1 MSFNYEGK
9 FKNSINSKVFDVE
22 KNIEF
27 FLVEDGEYKVT
38 VRQAKNNSLIVIQLS
53 EMKSNAKYI
62 NSNYMPKDCDYIL
75 INPQKEVVFLIELKS
90 KRKTAKEVDV
100 KNQLIAGK
108 KWLEHIL
115 FVINLPFNEI
125 KKFRVIP
132 IWIRVNNKMDYKKG
146 HFVGNCNNYIYKSNG
161 PKVDLRNYYKN
172 KECCLTLENFDEFF
186 YIK

>member
-1 MSFNYEGK
+1 MSFDCEGK
-9 FKNSINSKVFDVE
+9 FKNSINSSVFSIKKEV
-22 KNIEF
+22 KF
-27 FLVEDGEYKVT
+27 FLIEENEYKVEVT
-38 VRQAKNNSLIVIQLS
+38 QAKDHSLIVIRTS
-53 EMKSNAKYI
+53 EMKKCAKYL
-62 NSNYMPKDCDYIL
+62 NSNFMPKDCDYIM
-75 INPQKEVVFLIELKS
+75 INVQQKVVLLIELKS
-90 KRKTAKEVDV
+90 KGKTAREVDV

-108 KWLEHIL
+108 KWLDHLL

-146 HFVGNCNNYIYKSNG
+146 HFAGNCNNYIYKSNG

-186 YIK
+186 YVK